1 MLGSL
6 GGALALARTAF
17 GATGVA
23 PAHVA
28 RGAFMSGNSASLAVG
43 GGVARDGAALA
54 VGGGVARDGAALVFF
69 LLPSRGPRYM
79 SDADVDKAERP
90 VVGEAA
96 AGASRSPHA

>member
-28 RGAFMSGNSASLAVG
+28 RGAFMSGNSAS
-43 GGVARDGAALA
+43 LA